1 MDTIWIPDLS
11 ALPGPKYLALTRAL
25 RAAVRGGDLVPGV
38 QLPTVRDLAWR
49 LGVTPGT
56 VARAYQAAV
65 QEGLAEAVV
74 GRGTFVASPA
84 AARPGPQVAL
94 HLEQDRRLVD
104 LRTPQMP
111 DVGQAAALAEAMRT
125 AAGQIGEGWLSYPSQ
140 RDEAGLRHAVRNW
153 LADLVLGPYGAED
166 LALTGGGQH
175 GINVVMQCVLRGERP
190 VVLAEELA
198 YPGIRHAGRLNRA
211 EVLGIETDAD
221 GMKAEAFEAACRRYR
236 PQLVCLTTEA
246 QNPTTARM
254 GLERRAAIAE
264 IARAHDVWVLEDD
277 CYTLSG
283 DRLPAFR
290 ALAPERTFYI
300 GSLSKTVSPALRL
313 GWVLC
318 PTGMGDA
325 ARLVVQHGQFAL
337 SRPVS
342 AITEALLISGA
353 ARRLRDAVCDELD
366 QRIEAMVNR
375 LGAFDLAW
383 QPGLPFA
390 WLSLPIGWRASTL
403 ARAAEVEGVLLRTA
417 DEFALVHGR
426 APNAIRLAIAG
437 NIPRNR
443 YEGGLDILARLL
455 SHPPADLPV

>member
-1 MDTIWIPDLS
+1 MDTIWNPDLS
-11 ALPGPKYLALTRAL
+11 SLPGPKYLALTRAL
-25 RAAVRGGDLVPGV
+25 RTAVRAGELAPGV

-74 GRGTFVASPA
+74 GRGTFVTA
-84 AARPGPQVAL
+84 APARPGPQVAL
-94 HLEQDRRLVD
+94 HLEPDRRLVD
-104 LRTPQMP
+104 LRTPQTP
-111 DVGQAAALAEAMRT
+111 DVGQAAALTQAMQQ
-125 AAGQIGEGWLSYPSQ
+125 AAPQIDEGWLAYPSQ
-140 RDEAGLRHAVRNW
+140 RDEAGLRQAVCDW
-153 LADLVLGPYGAED
+153 LSDLVLGPYGAED
-166 LALTGGGQH
+166 LALTDGGQH

-190 VVLAEELA
+190 VVLTEELA

-211 EVLGIETDAD
+211 EVLGVETDAG
-221 GMKAEAFEAACRRYR
+221 GMKPEAFEAACRRHR

-254 GLERRAAIAE
+254 DLARRAAIAE
-264 IARAHDVWVLEDD
+264 IARSHDVWVLEDD

-300 GSLSKTVSPALRL
+300 GSLSKTVTPALRL

-318 PTGMGDA
+318 PAGMGDA
-325 ARLVVQHGQFAL
+325 GRLVVQHGQFAL

-342 AITEALLISGA
+342 AIAEVLLTSGA

-366 QRIEAMVNR
+366 LRLEALVNR

-403 ARAAEVEGVLLRTA
+403 ARAAEAEGVLLRTA

-437 NIPRNR
+437 SIPRAR
-443 YEGGLDILARLL
+443 YERALDILVRLL
-455 SHPPADLPV
+455 SQPPAELPV